1 MTMPHERTRALV
13 QAGELMQDMLLRDD
27 VPEDLRKQLRVVL
40 RHYPD
45 ARIVQVM
52 AKSAQAAGSTWLG
65 MEPPS
70 P

>member
-1 MTMPHERTRALV
+1 MTMSHERTRALV

-52 AKSAQAAGSTWLG
+52 AKSAQAGGSTWLG
-65 MEPPS
+65 MEPPR
-70 P
+70 

>member
-45 ARIVQVM
+45 TRIVQFM
-52 AKSAQAAGSTWLG
+52 AKSAQAGGSTWLG
-65 MEPPS
+65 MEPKR
-70 P
+70 